1 MTPSLSKTITAEAG
15 PERAKSKSR
24 DGSFHGR
31 VRAQRFQS
39 SIIAAL
45 SARVAS
51 RAFIGPLPQ
60 KATLADFPNVGKGS
74 DSVVHDVRSCT
85 AALSPILER
94 KAAMQS
100 SRAAYAHVLFRAVAC
115 LIFLIERR
123 RQSGG
128 RRLA

>member
-15 PERAKSKSR
+15 PEWAKSKSR

-74 DSVVHDVRSCT
+74 DSVGTMYDRARPLFLRYRKEQRQCRVVVR
-85 AALSPILER
+85 LMLMRYFVPSP
-94 KAAMQS
+94 A
-100 SRAAYAHVLFRAVAC
+100 
-115 LIFLIERR
+115 
-123 RQSGG
+123 
-128 RRLA
+128 